1 MQNWSERARE
11 IAFLLNP
18 AFCGRIL
25 HSTIEETYSEQT
37 KRAFPFPLTYLVLP
51 LILHKETRA
60 NINSRTRLASW
71 VNKYPQLLMYFP
83 QRTKDL
89 VTITNEAIEFLLQTE
104 KVVITANGDL
114 EVSPIARTFS
124 KTKFI
129 DDEIRECLRKSE
141 HIAKWFA
148 TAGKVETIYI
158 ILGVRP

>member
-25 HSTIEETYSEQT
+25 HSTIETYSEHT
-37 KRAFPFPLTYLVLP
+37 KRAFPFPLIYLVLP

-71 VNKYPQLLMYFP
+71 VNKYPQLLMHFP

-114 EVSPIARTFS
+114 EVSPIARTLS